1 MLVNKNNVRDIY
13 TLIDKS
19 IMKNRIINRMIN
31 KLLICFITLISFEA
45 IAQQEP
51 QYTQYMYN
59 PSQINPAY
67 SGSLGYASVFG
78 LYRAQWVGLDGAPKT
93 ANIGF
98 HQPVENSKIGY
109 GINILN
115 DRIGPSDLTYLNA
128 DFSYTLLFGDNSRLA
143 FGVKAGGEL
152 LNIDYTKLSQYNPGD
167 VLFQNNI
174 NRFSPNIGTG
184 VYYYTDNSYIGL
196 SVPMLLNTAFYDEV
210 AVSTANRRQNFY
222 LTAGKVYDLNY
233 YIKFKPALITKIVSG
248 APLQLDVTAN
258 FLINEKF
265 TAGIAYRMSAAF
277 SGLVGFQVT
286 DQLFIGYGY
295 DRETTR
301 LSNFN
306 SGSHEFFLKFDL
318 FNNNQKIETPRFF

>member
-1 MLVNKNNVRDIY
+1 
-13 TLIDKS
+13 
-19 IMKNRIINRMIN
+19 MKNIKDSKMI
-31 KLLICFITLISFEA
+31 KQFATSLIMFLSLA
-45 IAQQEP
+45 VSAQQEP

-67 SGSLGYASVFG
+67 SGSMGYASVFG
-78 LYRAQWVGLDGAPKT
+78 LYRTQWVGLDGAPKT
-93 ANIGF
+93 ANLGF
-98 HQPVENSKIGY
+98 HKPIENSKLGY

-115 DRIGPSDLTYLNA
+115 DRIGPSELTYMNV
-128 DFSYTLLFGDNSRLA
+128 DISYTLLFGEKSRLA
-143 FGVKAGGEL
+143 FGLKVGGEL
-152 LNIDYTKLSQYNPGD
+152 INIDYSKLSQYNPGD
-167 VLFQNNI
+167 ALFQNNL
-174 NRFSPNIGTG
+174 NRFSPNIGAG
-184 VYYYTDNSYIGL
+184 IYYYTDNTYVGF

-233 YIKFKPALITKIVSG
+233 YIKFKPALVTKIVSG

-265 TAGIAYRMSAAF
+265 TAGIAYRMSAAL

-306 SGSHEFFLKFDL
+306 SGSHELFLKFDL
-318 FNNNQKIETPRFF
+318 FNSHQKIETPRFF